1 MRPSKNLET
10 KTLLDMLKS
19 SPSMHESSGSRFFRT
34 TTGIRSGPDAFGESG
49 SFLTILG
56 VTEWLWSLRLHLEGH
71 AGKEITEPLT
81 LEFFETFLANNFALP
96 EAEDNSTGSLNR
108 GSIADLPSLRT
119 LLAIR
124 QKSREP
130 RFWEVMDSFVL
141 LVYTC
146 LAASRTLLP
155 WLLACLKFTLDSKDL
170 FCWYKRKKWFLYEQ
184 WQQQKKVKT
193 MEMSETWPDIYN
205 VGYNPLTKVTSSSR
219 ITEFKD
225 IPNEHLSNDHE
236 GRSKWHENRHMLCDE
251 TSHFEFD
258 GKSMKTET
266 TPWWEFPNRGKAV
279 VEQIIAPEER
289 SKSKRAGQIN
299 HLSTVTRD
307 RPVYNSSFDGSL
319 IGWSGQNKIKYWTP
333 IHTISYSKFVYNSIN
348 SLRINFSYFYFLIF
362 FSISFREMGWFHE
375 SYSRVACRERGEIT

>member
-1 MRPSKNLET
+1 
-10 KTLLDMLKS
+10 
-19 SPSMHESSGSRFFRT
+19 
-34 TTGIRSGPDAFGESG
+34 
-49 SFLTILG
+49 
-56 VTEWLWSLRLHLEGH
+56 
-71 AGKEITEPLT
+71 
-81 LEFFETFLANNFALP
+81 
-96 EAEDNSTGSLNR
+96 
-108 GSIADLPSLRT
+108 
-119 LLAIR
+119 
-124 QKSREP
+124 
-130 RFWEVMDSFVL
+130 
-141 LVYTC
+141 
-146 LAASRTLLP
+146 
-155 WLLACLKFTLDSKDL
+155 
-170 FCWYKRKKWFLYEQ
+170 
-184 WQQQKKVKT
+184 
-193 MEMSETWPDIYN
+193 MSETWPDIYN

-225 IPNEHLSNDHE
+225 IPNEHLWNDHE
-236 GRSKWHENRHMLCDE
+236 GRSKRHENRHMLCDE

-258 GKSMKTET
+258 GKSIKTET
-266 TPWWEFPNRGKAV
+266 TPWWEFPNRGKAI

-319 IGWSGQNKIKYWTP
+319 IGWSGQKKIKYWTP